1 MAMLAIP
8 LSRDISRL
16 FTQVDVPG
24 ARDPSDHIT
33 LFFLGDEI
41 PIETVGKLV
50 PIIHQVTS
58 ELRPFMVSCKRITTF
73 PKGENGYPVIAQLQA
88 PQLQEIREK
97 VKRIFDRKGINYD
110 NETHPEFNP
119 HVTLSYSKKKPKN
132 ISFPKIQW
140 QVNELALFGGDGH
153 DERVYV
159 NFPFSLGIERKGAY
173 IERLA
178 DRFAKMAG

>member
-24 ARDPSDHIT
+24 VRDPSDHIT
-33 LFFLGDEI
+33 LFFLGK
-41 PIETVGKLV
+41 ETSIDTIGKLV
-50 PIIHQVTS
+50 PVIHQVTS
-58 ELRPFMVSCKRITTF
+58 ELRPFLVSCKRITTF
-73 PKGENGYPVIAQLQA
+73 PKGDNGYPVIAQLQA

-97 VKRIFDRKGINYD
+97 VKRIFDRKGIKYD
-110 NETHPEFNP
+110 DTYADFSP

-140 QVNELALFGGDGH
+140 QINELALYGGDDH

-159 NFPFSLGIERKGAY
+159 NFPFSLGIEHKAAY
-173 IERLA
+173 LEQLA
-178 DRFAKMAG
+178 DCFVKAAG

>member
-1 MAMLAIP
+1 MAMLAVP
-8 LSRDISRL
+8 LSRDVSRL

-24 ARDPSDHIT
+24 QRDPSDHIT
-33 LFFLGDEI
+33 LFFLGNEI
-41 PIETVGKLV
+41 SIDTIGKLV
-50 PIIHQVTS
+50 PIIHKVTS

-97 VKRIFDRKGINYD
+97 IKRIFDRKGVSYD
-110 NETHPEFNP
+110 ETHSEFNP

-140 QVNELALFGGDGH
+140 QVNEIALFGGDSH

-159 NFPFSLGIERKGAY
+159 NFPFSLGIERKAAY
-173 IERLA
+173 VEELA
-178 DRFAKMAG
+178 ACFSKAIG